1 MLSAAFSIAAR
12 TLGRGPCTVSLLAI
26 LIAPG
31 TVLPGVYAGRSAS
44 SGRRRAVTRPVY
56 ESLTCALP
64 SPIAPV
70 YAVGSAVNVRRRARA
85 AEWGSLLMSCRP
97 QRRPEVQILS
107 PPPWLTCR
115 PHNLMT
121 CARSSTDRASDYG
134 SEGWEFESLRARHQK
149 HLLPALSRISLRAV
163 NHSEAFSV
171 TWMSQDSSNLC
182 AKRVSARRDNL
193 PQRCAGG
200 AQCVVLR
207 VGIDAR
213 RDRGVGVAQPLG
225 DDGHRHTP

>member
-44 SGRRRAVTRPVY
+44 SGRRRTVTRPVY
-56 ESLTCALP
+56 GSLTCALP
-64 SPIAPV
+64 SPVAPV

-107 PPPWLTCR
+107 PPPMLTRR
-115 PHNLMT
+115 PYNLMT

-134 SEGWEFESLRARHQK
+134 SEGWGFESLRARHLSAETLK
-149 HLLPALSRISLRAV
+149 APIATRPSVDTFRHHFPRRRTDRGIPAR
-163 NHSEAFSV
+163 
-171 TWMSQDSSNLC
+171 Q
-182 AKRVSARRDNL
+182 ARRSGL
-193 PQRCAGG
+193 ALQIVRFCGREF
-200 AQCVVLR
+200 R
-207 VGIDAR
+207 VAELSLG
-213 RDRGVGVAQPLG
+213 RGRGRTTVY
-225 DDGHRHTP
+225 